1 MPSLTLTA
9 EQRAI
14 VDAPVGH
21 YVIRAVAG
29 SGKTTTLAYRIQHLL
44 QQGLEPRR
52 VLVLMFN
59 KSAQLDFQSKLQ
71 KLVGG
76 SSAVP
81 EVRTFH
87 AMGFRLYQR
96 FISIGALP
104 AYQGSILSEREQQF
118 HLLQLV
124 PQVLSPEQH
133 TEFKRYKKEYLD
145 VAARF
150 IDQCKSQLDD
160 PASFFRSSNLDKKFS
175 FLPILFERFEEWRHD
190 HRRISYADMLY
201 DPVRALLADPELR
214 QQVENKMDVILVDEY
229 QDTNDIQHALLTLIA
244 GRRAQ
249 VTIVGDPDQTIYEFR
264 GAKPQYMLTGFAQ
277 EFQDTEAL
285 NLSTSFRYGHQVALL
300 ANQLISHSP
309 YHEDALCIPSETNP
323 DTQVEICES
332 NDELNSLTKRL
343 AKHSE
348 QALQNTAILVRYWSQ
363 AAPIEL
369 ALLRANVPYT
379 LQGHRG
385 IFGSDEMS
393 CLRTVLQLA
402 SGDFKLLTEE
412 QRLASLMQLGRFP
425 HLGINERQ
433 MHDVM
438 QSLAHCNSRWGNH
451 LLSLIP
457 EQLSRYQKLKLERF
471 AKALSA
477 VENNANAP
485 RKVFAHYVSET
496 KLYEELK
503 SSGLSEDASNEQ
515 IRTIK
520 GLVEFMSQDK
530 AESASALLQNLAE
543 LEARTQSRNQNIA
556 SAGLQLTS
564 IHRAKGLEW
573 DNVILPG
580 LSETNFFAQ
589 QGKNDVDIASERRLI
604 YVAMTRARERLLMF
618 CPPESSKDRLRFL
631 DEMAANASLDMAKA
645 IKQGQSNINLNDA
658 PSAISQRYAAHF
670 ELDLNWDKNRSQ
682 VRTSQTAHWTA
693 NNVVHK
699 LLGKGR
705 VVKEEGDTFTV
716 EFDDHQRR
724 VFSKRYA
731 DQVFEPA

>member
-9 EQRAI
+9 EQRTI
-14 VDAPVGH
+14 VEAPVGH
-21 YVIRAVAG
+21 FVIRAVAG

-52 VLVLMFN
+52 ILVLMFN

-76 SSAVP
+76 SGAVP

-118 HLLQLV
+118 HLLQLA
-124 PQVLSPEQH
+124 PQVLSPEQN

-160 PASFFRSSNLDKKFS
+160 PACFFRSSDLDKKFS
-175 FLPILFERFEEWRHD
+175 FLPLLFERFEEWRSN

-201 DPVRALLADPELR
+201 DPVRALLHNPELR
-214 QQVENKMDVILVDEY
+214 KQVENKMDLILVDEY

-244 GRRAQ
+244 GSRAQ

-264 GAKPQYMLTGFAQ
+264 GAKPQYMLTGFAE
-277 EFQDTEAL
+277 EFPGTKAL

-309 YHEDALCIPSETNP
+309 YHADALCIPCVTNP
-323 DTQVEICES
+323 ETQVEIFDS

-343 AKHSE
+343 AKQSS
-348 QALQNTAILVRYWSQ
+348 QALTNTAILVRYWSQ

-369 ALLRANVPYT
+369 ALLRANIVYT

-385 IFGSDEMS
+385 IFGSEEMS
-393 CLRTVLQLA
+393 ALRAILQLA
-402 SGDFKLLTEE
+402 SGGFKQLSEE
-412 QRLASLMQLGRFP
+412 QRLVSLMQLGRFP

-438 QSLAHCNSRWGNH
+438 QGLAQCNSRWGHH
-451 LLSLIP
+451 LLRLIP

-477 VENNANAP
+477 VESNANRP
-485 RKVFAHYVSET
+485 RKVFAHYVSEI

-515 IRTIK
+515 IRTVK
-520 GLVEFMSQDK
+520 GLIEFMSQDK
-530 AESASALLQNLAE
+530 AESAGALLQSLAE
-543 LEARTQSRNQNIA
+543 LEERTQSGNQQA
-556 SAGLQLTS
+556 ADSGLQLTS

-580 LSETNFFAQ
+580 LSETVFFSQ
-589 QGKNDVDIASERRLI
+589 QGKNDVDVASERRLI
-604 YVAMTRARERLLMF
+604 YVAMTRARKKLMML
-618 CPPESSKDRLRFL
+618 CPPASAKDSLRFMR
-631 DEMAANASLDMAKA
+631 EMAPDCSIGIAKA
-645 IKQGQSNINLNDA
+645 IEQGKSDITLGEV

-670 ELDLNWDKNRSQ
+670 ELSLDWNIKQ
-682 VRTSQTAHWTA
+682 PQTRRHAHWTA
-693 NNVVHK
+693 SSVVHK

-716 EFDDHQRR
+716 EFDDKQRR

>member
-9 EQRAI
+9 EQRTI

-29 SGKTTTLAYRIQHLL
+29 SGKTTTLAYRIQNLL

-52 VLVLMFN
+52 ILVLMFN

-76 SSAVP
+76 SGAVP

-96 FISIGALP
+96 FIAIGALP

-175 FLPILFERFEEWRHD
+175 FLPLLFERFEEWRSN

-201 DPVRALLADPELR
+201 DPVRALLHDPELR
-214 QQVENKMDVILVDEY
+214 KQVENKMDLILVDEY

-244 GRRAQ
+244 GNRAQ

-277 EFQDTEAL
+277 EFPNTEAL

-309 YHEDALCIPSETNP
+309 YHEDALCIPSEANP
-323 DTQVEICES
+323 KTQVEICES

-343 AKHSE
+343 AKDST

-369 ALLRANVPYT
+369 ALLRANIRYT

-393 CLRTVLQLA
+393 SLRTILQLA
-402 SGDFKLLTEE
+402 SGDFKQLAEE
-412 QRLASLMQLGRFP
+412 QRLTSLMQLGRFP

-438 QSLAHCNSRWGNH
+438 QSLAQCNSRWGHH
-451 LLSLIP
+451 LLRLIP

-477 VENNANAP
+477 VENNANSP
-485 RKVFAHYVSET
+485 RKVFAYYVAET
-496 KLYEELK
+496 KLYEELQ
-503 SSGLSEDASNEQ
+503 SSGLSVDASNEQ
-515 IRTIK
+515 IRTVK
-520 GLVEFMSQDK
+520 GLIEFMSNDK
-530 AESASALLQNLAE
+530 AESASALLQSLAE
-543 LEARTQSRNQNIA
+543 LEARTQSGNQQTAN
-556 SAGLQLTS
+556 SGLQLTS

-573 DNVILPG
+573 DKVILPG
-580 LSETNFFAQ
+580 LSETNFFSQ
-589 QGKNDVDIASERRLI
+589 QGKGDVDVASERRLI
-604 YVAMTRARERLLMF
+604 YVAMTRSREKLLMF
-618 CPPESSKDRLRFL
+618 CPPQSSKDSLRFL
-631 DEMAANASLDMAKA
+631 HEMAPNCSIGMARA
-645 IKQGQSNINLNDA
+645 IEQGESEIKLSEA

-670 ELDLNWDKNRSQ
+670 KLGLNWDKTRP
-682 VRTSQTAHWTA
+682 QTRVSRGTHWTA
-693 NNVVHK
+693 SSVVHK

-716 EFDDHQRR
+716 EFDDKQRR